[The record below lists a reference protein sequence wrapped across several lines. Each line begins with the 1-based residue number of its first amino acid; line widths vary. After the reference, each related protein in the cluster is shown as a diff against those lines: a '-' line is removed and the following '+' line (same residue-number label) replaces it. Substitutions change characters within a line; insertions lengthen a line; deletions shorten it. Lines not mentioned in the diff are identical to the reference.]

1 MLFAGLFFSVSGPVD
16 LEEVQCNF
24 VTSEAISLNTHFVS
38 KQFVLGGGTTGGA
51 IFRGSACEFHLVPD
65 DTPQSVFRWDGKW
78 DEWLNGTSAGR
89 AAHAST
95 SRAHIKCGVPLC
107 RYMQMRSSPLPLHA
121 HAEFPELGFG
131 MCGVPRCRY
140 MQILTTAI
148 YNRHRKH
155 WHCRRTEEPA
165 RQPPG

>member
-16 LEEVQCNF
+16 LEKVQCNF

-38 KQFVLGGGTTGGA
+38 KQFVLGGGATGGA
-51 IFRGSACEFHLVPD
+51 IFRGSACEFHLVTD

-107 RYMQMRSSPLPLHA
+107 RYCK
-121 HAEFPELGFG
+121 
-131 MCGVPRCRY
+131 CGVPRCRY
-140 MQILTTAI
+140 MHMRSSPNWVLA
-148 YNRHRKH
+148 
-155 WHCRRTEEPA
+155 CAEFPA
-165 RQPPG
+165 AATCKF